1 MRQDML
7 DYIGGLSLGGFI
19 LSQELP
25 WTDSQTP
32 LWLKNPKRIYVD
44 TPEYIVDRLYSTLDG
59 TDVSN
64 QTTSVRIYFSADAKQ
79 LPADYDDLVS
89 DLRLGKDINATEGI
103 TRREVEVTTEFE
115 DDLLVTQLEI
125 RFTKLT

>member
-59 TDVSN
+59 NDVSN

-79 LPADYDDLVS
+79 LPANYDDLVS

-115 DDLLVTQLEI
+115 NDLLVTQLEI
-125 RFTKLT
+125 RFTKIT